1 VHPYRGEGF
10 GFPIA
15 EAMACGLPVIVT
27 GYGAA
32 LDFCSVETAYLI
44 PSREVKYPKKML
56 GNKETV
62 DYPWLAEPDEEALH
76 DLMHHVIQHSD
87 EAKAKGSRAREFI
100 QAQFTWE
107 RAAGVVMER
116 IRKLRT
122 KAVIRF
128 ERGKRGQKYKKAMI
142 HGLVSIIIPVTGET
156 KHLKECVQA
165 IRKRSPEPHEVI
177 FADTNSPQD
186 IQKWLKMIA
195 RENTNYKFI
204 QTPKS
209 LHPSESLNLGIRES
223 SGEFLLFLNPDVMV
237 TENWLSGLLE
247 CLQNA
252 RDIGIVGP
260 ITNQISGI
268 QRIEE
273 VGYRSLEA
281 LDEYARSFR
290 EKNRCRRI
298 PSRRIVG
305 FCMLLRRELVDRIGL
320 LDESFGK
327 GNFEDD
333 DFCLRAELAGYRN
346 MIAGD
351 VFVHHFG
358 SRSFAGNGI
367 DYHSALSGNRKKFH
381 EKWNGVDPQ
390 TPEGKKLL
398 LLKARESARQL
409 CDREQ
414 IDKAIE
420 KLLAGLALE
429 PQDPEL
435 HCELAEILMEAKGFE
450 KAIEILKQM
459 PAGFQDERKIAL
471 LGYAFERLG
480 KFEEAEEWAQR
491 ALAQNGHNASAL
503 NLKGILA
510 YRGQKMKEAT
520 AFFQKAIE
528 MDKGYGEPY
537 TNLGLMKWS
546 AGQKEE
552 AVSLF
557 EKGFILAP
565 TIPDQI
571 MNYHAAV
578 TEMAQLARAE
588 KYFREAKALH
598 PFHKRIHY
606 LLIDLLL
613 RQGQHAEAMKEIE
626 EAMISFGIDE
636 GILSA
641 SLEVRKRI
649 GPKEIPV
656 GEKRNSLSLCM
667 IVKNE
672 EKHLPQCLGS
682 VRDLVDE
689 ILIVDTGSGDKTREI
704 STAFGAKV
712 YEFPWRGD
720 FSAARNFSLGQA
732 RGKWILILDAD
743 ERIGAKDLPDLRKLP
758 GQKGNRRVAYSFVTR
773 NYTTNPEVQGWI
785 PNEGIYEEEKGT
797 GWFPSEKVRLF
808 PADSRIRFQGVVHE
822 GVRSSLVDHSVA
834 IEESCIPIHHYGK
847 LDEQRERKKGEE
859 YYLLGKKKLQSFEAD
874 VRSLRELAVQAGEL
888 KRYAEAAELW
898 NQVITLQPDMAE
910 AYTNLSSLYLKLK
923 KYDQAYAAS
932 KQAVTLDP
940 NSKEALLNFS
950 TAGLSRGKTFE
961 SIRTL
966 ESLLARNPEYPPA
979 LGVLS
984 VAYVLHGEKE
994 KSSPL
999 IEKLKRWGFNYAE
1012 FLSLMSQ
1019 EFASMGREKEG
1030 QMLHQMILQS
1040 EALPSPVCEP
1050 GLAH

>member
-1 VHPYRGEGF
+1 MRE
-10 GFPIA
+10 
-15 EAMACGLPVIVT
+15 LSDKPVI
-27 GYGAA
+27 
-32 LDFCSVETAYLI
+32 DFG
-44 PSREVKYPKKML
+44 REKRAVKNKK
-56 GNKETV
+56 
-62 DYPWLAEPDEEALH
+62 
-76 DLMHHVIQHSD
+76 Q
-87 EAKAKGSRAREFI
+87 
-100 QAQFTWE
+100 
-107 RAAGVVMER
+107 
-116 IRKLRT
+116 
-122 KAVIRF
+122 
-128 ERGKRGQKYKKAMI
+128 MI
-142 HGLVSIIIPVTGET
+142 NGMVSIIISVPEEP

-165 IRKRSPEPHEVI
+165 IRKKSPEPHEII
-177 FADTNSPQD
+177 FIDTNSPKDTQE
-186 IQKWLKMIA
+186 WLKMIA
-195 RENTNYKFI
+195 RENHNYKI
-204 QTPKS
+204 IHAPQ
-209 LHPSESLNLGIRES
+209 SLNSFESFTLRMRKS
-223 SGEFLLFLNPDVMV
+223 SGEFLLFLDPEVVV

-247 CLQNA
+247 CLQSA
-252 RDIGIVGP
+252 KDIGIVSP
-260 ITNQISGI
+260 MTNHISGL
-268 QRIEE
+268 QQ
-273 VGYRSLEA
+273 VPKAGYSSTA
-281 LDEYARSFR
+281 DLDEYARSFR
-290 EKNRCRRI
+290 EKNRYRRI
-298 PSRRIVG
+298 PVRKIG
-305 FCMLLRRELVDRIGL
+305 GCCMLFRRELADRIGFL
-320 LDESFGK
+320 EESYGTASFE
-327 GNFEDD
+327 EDD
-333 DFCLRAELAGYRN
+333 LRLRAELAGYQNR
-346 MIAGD
+346 IAGD

-367 DYHSALSGNRKKFH
+367 DSHSALSGNRKQLD
-381 EKWNGVDPQ
+381 EKWKGLDRK
-390 TPEGKKLL
+390 TFEGRKLL
-398 LLKARESARQL
+398 VLKARESARQF
-409 CDREQ
+409 CGREQ

-420 KLLAGLALE
+420 KLLAALALE
-429 PQDPEL
+429 PQDPEI
-435 HCELAEILMEAKGFE
+435 HFELAEIFLEAKGFE
-450 KAIEILKQM
+450 KAIEVLKRM
-459 PAGFQDERKIAL
+459 PAGSQDERKMAL
-471 LGYAFERLG
+471 LGYGFEGLG
-480 KFEEAEEWAQR
+480 KFEEAEEWAER
-491 ALAQNGHNASAL
+491 ALSQKAHSASAL

-510 YRGQKMKEAT
+510 YRRQKMEEA
-520 AFFQKAIE
+520 AGFFQKAIE

-546 AGQKEE
+546 AGQKEDG
-552 AVSLF
+552 VSLF

-578 TEMAQLARAE
+578 TETAQFARAE

-598 PFHKRIHY
+598 PFHKRIQF

-613 RQGQHAEAMKEIE
+613 RQGRHTEAMREIE
-626 EAMISFGIDE
+626 EAMISFGVDE
-636 GILSA
+636 GILNA

-649 GPKEIPV
+649 GPKEIPA
-656 GEKRNSLSLCM
+656 GKKRNSLSLCM

-682 VRDLVDE
+682 VKDLVDE
-689 ILIVDTGSGDKTREI
+689 IVIVDTGSGDKTQEI

-712 YEFPWRGD
+712 YEFPWMGD

-732 RGKWILILDAD
+732 RGDWILILDAD
-743 ERIGAKDLPDLRKLP
+743 ERVAAKDFPDLRKLACHR
-758 GQKGNRRVAYSFVTR
+758 GNRRVAYSFVTR
-773 NYTTNPEVQGWI
+773 NYTPNSEVQGWT
-785 PNEGIYEEEKGT
+785 PNEGIYEEEKGI

-808 PADSRIRFQGVVHE
+808 PNDSRVRFQGVVHE

-834 IEESCIPIHHYGK
+834 IEDSSIPIHHFGK

-859 YYLLGKKKLQSFEAD
+859 YYLLGKKKLERSEAD

-898 NQVITLQPDMAE
+898 DQVITLQPDMAE

-966 ESLLARNPEYPPA
+966 ESLLAKNPEYPPA

-994 KSSPL
+994 KSSAL

-1012 FLSLMSQ
+1012 YLYLMSQ
-1019 EFASMGREKEG
+1019 EFTSMGKEKEG